1 MVANHRSLALGSLVF
16 LLGSAYGQFA
26 AAVAVHPSGSDLQ
39 LRAVDLDA
47 DGDLDM
53 AGLFMGQQ
61 FRWFENSDGQGTFG
75 SAQLIAD
82 VGQFCSLFDMADLD
96 TDGLT
101 DLVVVDDQDD
111 EVLVYMNL
119 GDGAFAAPLA
129 LDISAGEPSALRIAE
144 LNGDG
149 VPDIV
154 VVLHSGSTSDIG
166 WFAGNGAGFDPMMLA
181 GLALD
186 GSPSSY
192 VAVADMDLVGG
203 NDVLVR
209 SDMLMLALRNTNGD
223 GTAWNVDTIISWPEY
238 PYAQPQLID
247 VDNDGDLDLA
257 EASNTT
263 VHWAANPVGEGGAW
277 GEFIDHTLEP
287 FDSAGRGMFG
297 HNGCGNRT
305 TLIFVPAN
313 PGLPVRWSAWVNEL
327 EGFAYRADLTI
338 PRGSATLLADL
349 NGDGRDDLVL
359 GYPTGTK
366 WYASLLNEASTTLT
380 LPSFET
386 LCLQGAPLTLPDA
399 EPAGGR
405 WSGQWV
411 DQNILYRSNLAG
423 TGTYPL
429 ANTYYEEEGCPVAA
443 VTSINIVNGPTV
455 SPALPSVLCS
465 AQAPIQMT
473 SEPANTTWDGLA
485 PGNILDPGT
494 FSNGM
499 VACIFLD
506 STGAE
511 CVNLL
516 GPITVWNSVT
526 AEINSTGPFC
536 FTDGEQL
543 ITAQT
548 PPVGFSWSGDIVSWN
563 SAGATFAPSMGAG
576 LYTVV
581 LDVAP
586 MGPGQCANSDTLV
599 ISVGDVVPVVTATDF
614 GTYCTTN
621 PSFILT
627 GATPANG
634 IWSGPGVSSGL
645 VLDPSALDAGTHY
658 LSYTYENPEGCAA
671 SAIAQI
677 DIVDGIDLSWTVD
690 DLIFCKTDPT
700 ATLSAAPLGGTW
712 SAPVSIDGTITPA
725 TLPAG
730 TYDLVYT
737 WNGPNNCVFVNEPLQ
752 FEVWNESAVTIDPV
766 ATLCTTDLGVLI
778 SGSPAG
784 TWSGTVSGEGA
795 TVLFDPAVIGVGTWP
810 VTLTGAQ
817 AGECPGDATIL
828 IEVEICS
835 GIADAQATTLSVAPN
850 PFTDQVVVNLGGMAA
865 RSIEVLDAAGRLVL
879 SQGPSTT
886 DRPVLDLQNALPGAY
901 LLRISGTD
909 GSLRTIRLVK
919 V

>member
-1 MVANHRSLALGSLVF
+1 
-16 LLGSAYGQFA
+16 
-26 AAVAVHPSGSDLQ
+26 
-39 LRAVDLDA
+39 
-47 DGDLDM
+47 M
-53 AGLFMGQQ
+53 AGLFMSQQ
-61 FRWFENSDGQGTFG
+61 FRWFENTDGQGTFG

-96 TDGLT
+96 ADGLT
-101 DLVVVDDQDD
+101 DLVVVNDQD
-111 EVLVYMNL
+111 EQVLVFKNL

-129 LDISAGEPSALRIAE
+129 LDILADQPSALGIAE

-149 VPDIV
+149 ISDIV
-154 VVLHSGSTSDIG
+154 LATRSGSSGDIG
-166 WFAGNGAGFDPMMLA
+166 WYAGNGTGFAPLVLA
-181 GLALD
+181 GLTID
-186 GSPSSY
+186 GLPSSY
-192 VAVADMDLVGG
+192 IQVADMDLVGG
-203 NDVLVR
+203 NDVLIK
-209 SDMLMLALRNTNGD
+209 SDQMVLALRNTNGNA
-223 GTAWNVDTIISWPEY
+223 TVWNVDTIVSWSEY
-238 PYAQPQLID
+238 PYDQPQLID

-257 EASNTT
+257 EASNTS
-263 VHWAANPVGEGGAW
+263 VHWASNPLGEGGVW

-297 HNGCGNRT
+297 HNGCGNHT

-327 EGFAYRADLTI
+327 EGFAYRADLTAV
-338 PRGSATLLADL
+338 PRGSSTLLADL

-359 GYPTGTK
+359 GYPNGTK
-366 WYASLLNEASTTLT
+366 WFASLLNEASTVLT
-380 LPSFET
+380 LPAFGT
-386 LCLQGAPLTLPDA
+386 LCLQGAPLNMPDA

-429 ANTYYEEEGCPVAA
+429 ANTYYETEGCPVAA
-443 VTSINIVNGPTV
+443 LTSIDIVNGPTV

-473 SEPANTTWDGLA
+473 SEPATTTWDGLA
-485 PGNILDPGT
+485 PGNVLDPAT
-494 FSNGM
+494 FTNGM

-511 CVNLL
+511 CVSLL
-516 GPITVWNSVT
+516 GPITVWSSVT
-526 AEINSTGPFC
+526 ADINATGPFC

-543 ITAQT
+543 ITAQA
-548 PPVGFSWSGDIVSWN
+548 PPVGTSWSGDIVSWN
-563 SAGATFAPSMGAG
+563 SAGATFAPSVGAG

-599 ISVGDVVPVVTATDF
+599 ISVGDVVPIVTATDF
-614 GTYCTTN
+614 GTYCTSGS
-621 PSFILT
+621 SFILT
-627 GATPANG
+627 GATPPNG

-645 VLDPSALDAGTHY
+645 VLDPSTLDAGSYT
-658 LSYTYENPEGCAA
+658 LSYTYQDPAGCAA
-671 SAIAQI
+671 SAIAHV
-677 DIVDGIDLSWTVD
+677 DLVDGIDLSWTVD

-700 ATLSAAPLGGTW
+700 ATFSAAPLGGTW
-712 SAPVSIDGTITPA
+712 SAPVGNDGTISPA
-725 TLPAG
+725 SLPAG
-730 TYDLVYT
+730 PYDLVYT
-737 WNGPNNCVFVNEPLQ
+737 WTGPNSCVLVSEPLQ

-778 SGSPAG
+778 SGNPAG
-784 TWSGTVSGEGA
+784 IWSGTVSGEGA
-795 TVLFDPAVIGVGTWP
+795 TVVFDPAAIGLGIWP

-828 IEVEICS
+828 VEVEICS
-835 GIADAQATTLSVAPN
+835 GIAEMQHTALSVSPN
-850 PFTDQVVVNLGGMAA
+850 PFTDQVVVDLGGMPV
-865 RSIEVLDAAGRLVL
+865 STIDVLDASGRLVL
-879 SQGPSTT
+879 RQGPIAT
-886 DRPVLDLQNALPGAY
+886 DRPVLDLSSALPGAY
-901 LLRISGTD
+901 LLRITGTD
-909 GSLRTIRLVK
+909 GSLRTVRLVK